1 MFIYDGLPQT
11 NEAARRLVNAR
22 SAKMASRAKATFIR
36 CRKCQLTRTPYRI
49 RPHVLRMGE
58 AGMEII
64 LGSHY
69 HSNQNVR

>member
-36 CRKCQLTRTPYRI
+36 CCKLPARSNPFPAQDQLSISGKT
-49 RPHVLRMGE
+49 
-58 AGMEII
+58 
-64 LGSHY
+64 
-69 HSNQNVR
+69 